1 MTLPSILI
9 PDAAVSLLKVACPTV
24 KLLAFSSF
32 LLDGLEIGFLKVLDI
47 LNELGIRPNLLIF
60 CGNGIVKCL

>member
-9 PDAAVSLLKVACPTV
+9 PDAVVSLLKVACPTV
-24 KLLAFSSF
+24 KLLGFSSC
-32 LLDGLEIGFLKVLDI
+32 LLDGLDIGFLKVLDI